1 MRRRA
6 KADLA
11 LVLITLFWGA
21 TFTVVKGALD
31 HASVFA
37 FMVARFALAAL
48 LMAVI
53 YRKALRRLSRAEIL
67 AGAQIG
73 FLMFAGYALQTFG
86 LVQTTPSKA
95 AFITGSSV
103 VMVPVLLALFWKR
116 RIGIGVWAG
125 ALAALAGLYYLSVPR
140 EGFSGLNP
148 GDPLVLVCALM
159 FALHIILVG
168 RYSGEHSVGGL
179 SFLQVATTAILAIVA
194 VPVAGAAKLESLR
207 FDGSSE
213 LVTAVLIT
221 AVLATAVAFSVQV
234 WAQQYT
240 TPTHTAIIFSLE
252 PVFAALTSYIV
263 AGERLAG
270 RALLGAVLILL
281 GIVLAELKGPT
292 QAAAESPGPVTE
304 TPEG

>member
-1 MRRRA
+1 MSRRA

-53 YRKALRRLSRAEIL
+53 YRKALRQLSRAEIL

-140 EGFSGLNP
+140 EGFSRLNP

-194 VPVAGAAKLESLR
+194 LPVAGAAKLESLRFDASSELVTAVLITAVLATAVLAIVALPVAGAAKLESLR

-213 LVTAVLIT
+213 LITAVLIT

-234 WAQQYT
+234 WRSS
-240 TPTHTAIIFSLE
+240 TPRRRTPRSSSAS
-252 PVFAALTSYIV
+252 S
-263 AGERLAG
+263 RC
-270 RALLGAVLILL
+270 
-281 GIVLAELKGPT
+281 
-292 QAAAESPGPVTE
+292 SPR
-304 TPEG
+304 